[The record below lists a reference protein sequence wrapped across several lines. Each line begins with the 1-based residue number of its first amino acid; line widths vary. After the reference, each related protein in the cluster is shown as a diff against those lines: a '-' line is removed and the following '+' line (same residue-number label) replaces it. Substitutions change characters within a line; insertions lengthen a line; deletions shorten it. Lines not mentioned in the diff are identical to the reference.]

1 MSFSAHTLPSP
12 PHPPPLATPPSLSHI
27 LISHH
32 HSRSKLFYI
41 CSSPIQLAVLL
52 KVMSS
57 DRMESIQGLNLR
69 YMVCQFNTH
78 QMEAP
83 EQDVHVSFT
92 APTHGD
98 GPIVPID
105 TEKLLIEK
113 QQCQAELPA
122 QVASTSSMP
131 PINRD
136 VNHENGVV
144 NVAGATG
151 ELLARK
157 RKNQVE
163 VPSQDA
169 YDHANG
175 VAYVSGA
182 IVPAD
187 TENMLFEKQRRQA
200 ALPPQDATIGFTAPI
215 TRGVNHA
222 YGVADVAGVTVP
234 ASTENLLY
242 RYCRHRVE
250 EPAQD
255 ACTGFT
261 APISRDVNHA
271 TGVAEVAGA
280 SADIEKLPFEKHRQ
294 YWEFAESFEA
304 FKKMPQ
310 NPHFR
315 PLKFCKEILND
326 HANGVA
332 YVSGAIVPADTENM
346 LFEKQRRQ
354 AALPPQDATIGFT
367 APITRGVNHAYGVAD
382 VAGVTVPASTEN
394 LLYRYCRHR
403 VEEPAQD
410 ACTGFTAP
418 ISRDVNHATGVAEV
432 AGASADIEKLPFEK
446 HRQYWEFAE
455 SFEAFKK
462 MPQNPHF
469 RPLKFC
475 KEILSE
481 GQALA
486 RMVTYNNIVR
496 KISNF
501 NMDTK
506 GEEMMD
512 ELSLL
517 EDLDAHGFK
526 VQMLKDR
533 LNKLLIF
540 KSEEEKLKNMLERRE
555 MVLSVHVEE
564 SRIFKGTRAKGEAR
578 VQELWKE
585 VASIQKEEEYIH
597 TKKANLQ
604 LVEDA
609 NSEKCGRINMQIK
622 EHIASPLW

>member
-1 MSFSAHTLPSP
+1 
-12 PHPPPLATPPSLSHI
+12 
-27 LISHH
+27 
-32 HSRSKLFYI
+32 
-41 CSSPIQLAVLL
+41 
-52 KVMSS
+52 MSS

-215 TRGVNHA
+215 TR
-222 YGVADVAGVTVP
+222 
-234 ASTENLLY
+234 
-242 RYCRHRVE
+242 
-250 EPAQD
+250 
-255 ACTGFT
+255 
-261 APISRDVNHA
+261 
-271 TGVAEVAGA
+271 
-280 SADIEKLPFEKHRQ
+280 
-294 YWEFAESFEA
+294 
-304 FKKMPQ
+304 
-310 NPHFR
+310 
-315 PLKFCKEILND
+315 
-326 HANGVA
+326 
-332 YVSGAIVPADTENM
+332 
-346 LFEKQRRQ
+346 
-354 AALPPQDATIGFT
+354 
-367 APITRGVNHAYGVAD
+367 VNHAYGVAD

>member
-1 MSFSAHTLPSP
+1 MISFQVLSWSHRMWICTFNLPE
-12 PHPPPLATPPSLSHI
+12 
-27 LISHH
+27 
-32 HSRSKLFYI
+32 KL
-41 CSSPIQLAVLL
+41 QMQ

-57 DRMESIQGLNLR
+57 DRMESVQGLNLR

-83 EQDVHVSFT
+83 EQDVLVDFT
-92 APTHGD
+92 ARSHGD

-113 QQCQAELPA
+113 QQCQADLPA

-136 VNHENGVV
+136 VNHANGVV

-163 VPSQDA
+163 VPSQDT

-182 IVPAD
+182 FVPAD
-187 TENMLFEKQRRQA
+187 TENILFEKQRRQA

-215 TRGVNHA
+215 TRVNHA

-242 RYCRHRVE
+242 RNCRHRVE

-304 FKKMPQ
+304 CKKMPQ

-315 PLKFCKEILND
+315 PLKFCKEI
-326 HANGVA
+326 V
-332 YVSGAIVPADTENM
+332 
-346 LFEKQRRQ
+346 R
-354 AALPPQDATIGFT
+354 
-367 APITRGVNHAYGVAD
+367 
-382 VAGVTVPASTEN
+382 
-394 LLYRYCRHR
+394 
-403 VEEPAQD
+403 
-410 ACTGFTAP
+410 
-418 ISRDVNHATGVAEV
+418 
-432 AGASADIEKLPFEK
+432 
-446 HRQYWEFAE
+446 
-455 SFEAFKK
+455 
-462 MPQNPHF
+462 
-469 RPLKFC
+469 
-475 KEILSE
+475 E

-506 GEEMMD
+506 REEMMD

-517 EDLDAHGFK
+517 EDLDAHGFN

-533 LNKLLIF
+533 LNKLLMF
-540 KSEEEKLKNMLERRE
+540 KSEEEKVKNMLEQKE
-555 MVLSVHVEE
+555 KVLSIHVEE
-564 SRIFKGTRAKGEAR
+564 SRIFNGTRAKREER

-585 VASIQKEEEYIH
+585 VASIQKEEEYIDA
-597 TKKANLQ
+597 KKANLQ
-604 LVEDA
+604 QVEEA
-609 NSEKCGRINMQIK
+609 NNEKCGRINMQIE